1 MSGGERIAV
10 IIAAYNAAHTV
21 GAVIAGARRHL
32 EPIIVADDGSTD
44 ETAATAERAG
54 AVVVR
59 LPTNQGKGEAL
70 RVLWREARR
79 RGCSAALA
87 MDADGQHDPSDIP
100 AFLRAHREAPDA
112 IITGSRFGTRDRL
125 PQDRRNSMTVA
136 RFFVS
141 LAANQFIEESQCGFR
156 LYPLAAVEAMGLLK
170 GGYVTETELLMKAG
184 DAGRRVVTLPIE
196 AHYPPGQR
204 SHFRAVPDVAAIA
217 RYVIS
222 YLMVKWGIEA
232 LRPGTVHSYRGP
244 GTGRDAWHVSHA
256 TELVFEYAMVVAA
269 LPLTTLYVG
278 WHVLGRVL
286 GIPAVASLRL
296 CGMPVGGLLR
306 SVLLLP
312 GLMTVAIV
320 DLVAHRFGLR
330 SDLATGFV
338 RRHYSHAWARD
349 EVMK

>member
-1 MSGGERIAV
+1 MSGAERIAV
-10 IIAAYNAAHTV
+10 IIAAYNARHTV
-21 GAVIAGARRHL
+21 GEVIAAARRHL
-32 EPIIVADDGSTD
+32 TPVIVADDGSTD
-44 ETAATAERAG
+44 DTAALAEQAG
-54 AVVVR
+54 AIVIR
-59 LPTNQGKGEAL
+59 LPRNQGKGEAL
-70 RVLWREARR
+70 RALWREARR

-87 MDADGQHDPSDIP
+87 IDADGQHDADDIP
-100 AFLRAHREAPDA
+100 AFLRAHRDAPDA

-156 LYPLAAVEAMGLLK
+156 LYPLAAIEAMGVLK
-170 GGYVTETELLMKAG
+170 GGYVTETEVLMKAG
-184 DAGRRVVTLPIE
+184 DAGRQIVTLPIE
-196 AHYPPGQR
+196 TRYPPGQR

-232 LRPGTVHSYRGP
+232 LRPGTVHTYRGP
-244 GTGRDAWHVSHA
+244 GTGRDAWHLSPA

-278 WHVLGRVL
+278 WHVLGRAL
-286 GIPAVASLRL
+286 SIPAVESLRL
-296 CGMPVGGLLR
+296 SGMPVGTLLR

-312 GLMTVAIV
+312 ALMAASIA
-320 DLVAHRFGLR
+320 DLVAHRLGIR

-338 RRHYSHAWARD
+338 RSHYSHTWRK
-349 EVMK
+349 VME